1 MNTALIS
8 AALQRRI
15 RIDPRKATGYQHIRW
30 SVQQTSCLEIGLKQR
45 IKRGW
50 RGMKT
55 GDILSEVPNLGGS
68 ITRQTARDAVADKL
82 TTLIATGMLRP
93 GDELPGERE
102 LANVLN
108 VSRETVR
115 GAIQILAAK
124 GFIEVSQGSRSRVA
138 DVDLSHLPI
147 TITSSSAIDRYDLD
161 AVHGA
166 RLLVELDVVG
176 QAVEHVTED
185 MLAKLDA
192 LLEVQREVGN
202 DTMRFLICDREF
214 HLTIYR
220 ACGNPL
226 LTDFV
231 IDLYGYLMDHRR
243 HAMAVPGATAGS
255 YADHVEIVDAL
266 KRRDRVAVVEAFRR
280 HLTHIYETTR
290 EMAAKPAL
298 EERRPV
304 TTTA

>member
-1 MNTALIS
+1 
-8 AALQRRI
+8 
-15 RIDPRKATGYQHIRW
+15 
-30 SVQQTSCLEIGLKQR
+30 
-45 IKRGW
+45 
-50 RGMKT
+50 MKT
-55 GDILSEVPNLGGS
+55 DGILTEVPKLGGS

-102 LANVLN
+102 LASVLH

-138 DVDLSHLPI
+138 AVDLSHLPI
-147 TITSSSAIDRYDLD
+147 TIAAPSAIDRYDLE

-166 RLLVELDVVG
+166 RMLVELHVVD
-176 QAVEHVTED
+176 QAVDNVTDEL
-185 MLAKLDA
+185 LAKLEA
-192 LLEVQREVGN
+192 LLEAQRQLGK

-214 HLTIYR
+214 HLAIYR

-231 IDLYGYLMDHRR
+231 VDLYGYLMEQRR
-243 HAMAVPGATAGS
+243 HAMAVPGATQNS
-255 YADHVEIVDAL
+255 YDDHVAIVDAL
-266 KRRDRVAVVEAFRR
+266 RRRDRKAVVEAFRG
-280 HLTHIYETTR
+280 HLTRIYETTR
-290 EMAAKPAL
+290 EMRARPPL
-298 EERRPV
+298 EERRAGRSG
-304 TTTA
+304 T